1 MKKLII
7 ILTIIASGCMD
18 LDVQPKNGLTE
29 AVAFSDSESYRL
41 YLSKLYGSFM
51 LTGQDGPDG
60 DADLSIINDEGFS
73 SYIRAYWKAQE
84 LTTDEAV
91 ISWTDAGIREMHEHS
106 WTAGNQFV
114 RVLYYRIFY
123 TIALSNDF
131 LNQSSESNLD
141 AYGITEADRVEIRA
155 FRNEARFIRALSY
168 FHALDFYRSV
178 PLLTSIT
185 SELPFQAEPKA
196 LFDFIVQELEDVEA
210 NLPDPKANQ
219 YGRADKAAVW
229 MLQAQLYLNAEV
241 FIGESMY
248 DQVLTV
254 TEKVIAA
261 GYTLTPNYDDLFK
274 ADNHTSTEVIFA
286 FSSDGVSSL
295 NWGGTTFMVNAAIGG
310 FMNDNI
316 VDGTEKVIDGGDGT
330 EVSLPDEGLTN
341 YGVGG
346 GWAGM
351 RTTSAMLDKFQFGTP
366 SQDPRGIF
374 YSNGQS
380 LEIEDIAEFQEG
392 IAVPKFVN
400 NTSDGTAGSN
410 VDQVD
415 TDFPYFR
422 VADAYLMYAEAVV
435 RSGNGNRA
443 TAVQLINEL
452 RERAYGD
459 ASANISDADLTTAFV
474 MDERVRELYWEATR
488 RRDLIRDNKFTKNY
502 VWPWKGNEKDGIETE
517 DFRIIFPI
525 PSSELESNPNMVQ
538 NDPNY

>member
-1 MKKLII
+1 
-7 ILTIIASGCMD
+7 MD